1 MYEQLKHKFAD
12 IFASN
17 PKILVRASGRINL
30 IGEHTDYNGGFV
42 LPAAIDK
49 SVYFA
54 VGLRMDKTC
63 HFFAYDLD
71 ENFITHLDNLK
82 KTTVNTWANYL
93 MGVLQIIQKKLPN
106 ANLANGVNVV
116 FGADL
121 PSGAG
126 MSSSAAIE
134 NGMGL
139 ALNELFNL
147 GLSKLDLVRISQQ
160 AENEFV
166 GMNCGIMDMFASMM
180 GIENQLVRLDCRDLT
195 YQYFPFDVSHLRLV
209 LCDTMVK
216 HTLVNSE
223 YNTRKK
229 ECEEG
234 VNILQNFNSSI
245 QSLRDVSPTFL
256 DLYQKS
262 LKPVVYNRCKYV
274 VKEIERVVKTCE
286 ALVNQDF
293 TLIGNLMY
301 ETHEGLS
308 KDYEVS
314 CAELDFLV
322 EKARLTEGVL
332 GARMMGGGFGG
343 CTLNLVAVDKLASV
357 IQTLTLAYQ
366 NAFGIKMS
374 YYIVKPANG
383 MTLKYL

>member
-1 MYEQLKHKFAD
+1 MYEQLKHKFKD

-71 ENFITHLDNLK
+71 ENFTTHLDNLK

-195 YQYFPFDVSHLRLV
+195 YQYFPFDVPHLRLV

-343 CTLNLVAVDKLASV
+343 CTLNLVAVDKLESV

-383 MTLKYL
+383 IILEYL